1 MAADTTDVM
10 IRDMARAS
18 TEFRAFEGRQVSVAL
33 ADGSR
38 LDDCSLVSAGRGAT
52 KTLWLVIDRID
63 AFLPM
68 TDVVAIWEPVQ

>member
-1 MAADTTDVM
+1 MAAGATDVM
-10 IRDMARAS
+10 IRDMSVAS
-18 TEFRAFEGRQVSVAL
+18 TKFQAFEGRQVSVAL

-38 LDDCSLVSAGRGAT
+38 LDDCSLVSAGRGRA

-68 TDVVAIWEPVQ
+68 TDVVAIWEAA